1 MILNCGQTWSR
12 QINFGSF
19 SFSNMKELKKTQ
31 QWYPIYK
38 IQNIF
43 GFKPDLSSKYY
54 FLQIL
59 LPLYFVIIIFRFK
72 YQSQKVC
79 KKLPLK
85 LQLKAEKKSL
95 NYRFLRFLIHAC
107 LIFLSVNYQLRWQ
120 FTARAGDIIKIRK

>member
-72 YQSQKVC
+72 YQSQKVR

-85 LQLKAEKKSL
+85 LQLKAEKKVAQLSIPSL
-95 NYRFLRFLIHAC
+95 SHSRLFNFF
-107 LIFLSVNYQLRWQ
+107 VGQLPAPMAIYSARWWHN
-120 FTARAGDIIKIRK
+120 